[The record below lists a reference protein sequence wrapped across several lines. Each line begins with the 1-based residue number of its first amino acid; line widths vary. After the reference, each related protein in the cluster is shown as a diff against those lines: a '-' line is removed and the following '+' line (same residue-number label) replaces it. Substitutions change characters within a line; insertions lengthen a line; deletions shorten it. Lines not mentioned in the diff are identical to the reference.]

1 MQYNNPSY
9 FWLLLLLIP
18 IAVWLIL
25 RVKHND
31 ASLQISSVAPFA
43 KTPKPKKIWLYYFPF
58 TLVAVVFLIITL
70 ARPQRSNS
78 FSSETTE
85 GINIMLAL
93 DISGTMLATDLRPN
107 RIDAAKN
114 VATEFILSRP
124 NDNIGLVVFA
134 GESFTQC
141 PLTGNHAAL
150 INLLKNV
157 EYGMIEDGTAIGL
170 GLANAVNRLK
180 DGVAKSK
187 VIILLTDGTNNR
199 GDIAPITAAE
209 IAQTFGIR
217 VYTIGA
223 GTRGVAKMPVK
234 DQFGNMYYVDAEVDI
249 DETTLQKIASMT
261 GGKYFRATDTNS
273 LKSIYQEIDKM
284 EKTKLLTEN
293 YSRKTEEYL
302 PFLLIAFGLLLL
314 ELLVRITVLRRL
326 PS

>member
-1 MQYNNPSY
+1 MTYNNPSY

-18 IAVWLIL
+18 IAIWLIL

-31 ASLQISSVAPFA
+31 ASLQISSVAPFS

-58 TLVAVVFLIITL
+58 TLIAMVFMIIAL
-70 ARPQRSNS
+70 ARPQRSDS
-78 FSSETTE
+78 YSSETTE
-85 GINIMLAL
+85 GINIIMAL
-93 DISGTMLATDLRPN
+93 DISGSMLATDLKPN
-107 RIDAAKN
+107 RLDAAKN
-114 VATEFILSRP
+114 VATEFIISRP

-141 PLTGNHAAL
+141 PITSNHAAL
-150 INLLKNV
+150 INLFKSV
-157 EYGMIEDGTAIGL
+157 EFGMIEDGTAIGL
-170 GLANAVNRLK
+170 GLANAINRIK
-180 DGVAKSK
+180 DSEAKSK

-209 IAQTFGIR
+209 IAQQFNIR

-223 GTRGVAKMPVK
+223 GTRGIAKMPAYDV
-234 DQFGNMYYVDAEVDI
+234 FGNMHYIDTEVDI

-284 EKTKLLTEN
+284 EKTKLHTEN
-293 YSRKTEEYL
+293 YSRKTEKYL
-302 PFLLIAFGLLLL
+302 PFLMIAFGILLL
-314 ELLVRITVLRRL
+314 EILVRITILKRL
-326 PS
+326 P

>member
-58 TLVAVVFLIITL
+58 TLAAVVFLVITL
-70 ARPQRSNS
+70 ARPQRSDS

-93 DISGTMLATDLRPN
+93 DLSGSMLATDLRPN
-107 RIDAAKN
+107 RLEAAKN
-114 VATEFILSRP
+114 VVTEFILSRP
-124 NDNIGLVVFA
+124 NDNMGLVVFA

-141 PLTGNHAAL
+141 PLTTNHAAL
-150 INLLKNV
+150 VNLVKSV
-157 EYGMIEDGTAIGL
+157 EFGMIEDGTAIGL

-180 DGVAKSK
+180 DSPAKSK

-199 GDIAPITAAE
+199 GDIAPLTAAE
-209 IAQTFGIR
+209 IAQTYGIR
-217 VYTIGA
+217 VYTIGV
-223 GTRGVAKMPVK
+223 GTRGIAKMPVK
-234 DQFGNMYYVDAEVDI
+234 DQFGNTHYVDMEVDI
-249 DETTLQKIASMT
+249 DELTLQKIASMT
-261 GGKYFRATDTNS
+261 GGQYFRATDTNS

-284 EKTKLLTEN
+284 EKTKLNVEK
-293 YSRKTEEYL
+293 YSRKTEKYL
-302 PFLLIAFGLLLL
+302 PFLLIAFGLLFL
-314 ELLVRITVLRRL
+314 EVLIRITILRRL
-326 PS
+326 P